1 MNAAAVTAQLDIL
14 KKQLKGIS
22 NELKE
27 VSEEMIQGGFT
38 EIPIFVAHQE
48 NAQIGELLF
57 DRHEFGF
64 PYSIN
69 ATTVERL
76 IELNIIQT
84 DKVQDFKKAGGDPQK
99 HYCVLWL
106 SGPLSNFI
114 FVPFKVEK

>member
-1 MNAAAVTAQLDIL
+1 MNATEVKAQLDIL
-14 KKQLKGIS
+14 KNQLKGIS

-27 VSEEMIQGGFT
+27 VSGDMISGGFT

-57 DRHEFGF
+57 DRTEFGF

-76 IELNIIQT
+76 VELNIIQS
-84 DKVQDFKKAGGDPQK
+84 DKIQDFKKAAGDPAKQ
-99 HYCVLWL
+99 YCVLWL

-114 FVPFKVEK
+114 FVPFKVS